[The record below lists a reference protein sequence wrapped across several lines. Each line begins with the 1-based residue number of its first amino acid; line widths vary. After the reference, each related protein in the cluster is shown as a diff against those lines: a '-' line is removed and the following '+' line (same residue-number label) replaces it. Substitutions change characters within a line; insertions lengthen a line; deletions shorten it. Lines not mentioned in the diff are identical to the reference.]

1 MSKRISI
8 KLTDKNDWLL
18 DALEKER
25 VIQNRPSTNN
35 MVETILVSYFKKG
48 KEKKNKNVST
58 EPNLKDERSNCN

>member
-25 VIQNRPSTNN
+25 LSQNRPSTNN
-35 MVETILVSYFKKG
+35 MVETILVSYFKKR
-48 KEKKNKNVST
+48 EEETRKKATTK
-58 EPNLKDERSNCN
+58 